1 MFNRILILN
10 VLILVFMSQCFA
22 EKTNKSPDAQKNEKT
37 VINQNNDDW
46 ANIFHKHIANSV
58 YSSASWFDSFFLAG
72 GKEQKQPQASLRIK
86 LGWEPK
92 AGNWSEFG
100 ARFKVKIRLP
110 HLKDKVDIILS
121 DDTEDESNNLPLES
135 INRQSELSDRKFSAA
150 INLTHK
156 KKNNLITDTR
166 IGITGGD
173 FFIRARHKRIYSWD
187 NTHLLRIEPALYYF
201 LEDKLDAKLL
211 LGYRYQLASEKQ
223 LRVNLSFRT
232 SEKDHGVRWKNGY
245 YHLNHLSDEQA
256 SVIGLLIEGEHNGL
270 NGSYIDKYTLSYR
283 YRFSAFKKWIFFEIE
298 PFIEFPHLRDYRR
311 TPGLA
316 LRVEGIFSKN

>member
-1 MFNRILILN
+1 M
-10 VLILVFMSQCFA
+10 VFITHCFA
-22 EKTNKSPDAQKNEKT
+22 DESNKQSKTPKDNPKTSSENNKD
-37 VINQNNDDW
+37 DDW
-46 ANIFHKHIANSV
+46 VNAFHQHIANSV
-58 YSSASWFDSFFLAG
+58 YSSAAWFDSFFLAE
-72 GKEQKQPQASLRIK
+72 GKQQKEPQASLRIK

-92 AGNWSEFG
+92 AGNWNEFG

-121 DDTEDESNNLPLES
+121 DDTEDESSNLPLES
-135 INRQSELSDRKFSAA
+135 INRQSELNENKFSAA

-173 FFIRARHKRIYSWD
+173 LFVRARHKRIFSWE
-187 NTHLLRIEPALYYF
+187 NTHLLRFEPAIYYF
-201 LEDKLDAKLL
+201 LEDKLNARLL

-223 LRVNLSFRT
+223 FRVNLSLNA
-232 SEKDHGVRWKNGY
+232 SEKEKGIRWKNGY
-245 YHLNHLSDEQA
+245 YHLNHLTDEQA
-256 SVIGLLIEGEHNGL
+256 SVVGFLIEGEHNGV
-270 NGSYIDKYTLSYR
+270 NGTLVDKYTLSYR
-283 YRFSAFKKWIFFEIE
+283 YRFNAFKKWVFVEIE

-316 LRVEGIFSKN
+316 LRVEGYFSKN